1 MQRSIFLGLVFAT
14 VAFRLYGG
22 EQVLNLEG
30 AFGAV
35 EKVNVNVLV
44 SRESISQ
51 AIATSNQQRVNLL
64 PRVSLDAQQR
74 RIHSVSVGAD
84 RLTDSG
90 ETVVTDGGLI
100 NRFDGKLTG
109 TYNLLS
115 PAQIAAYRAA
125 RRGVGV
131 AESDYQ
137 RTLQSVLTN
146 VAQTYFLHQRNQQRI
161 VVLDAN
167 IERARAL
174 LDLAKRQLDA
184 GVATQIDVT
193 RSEAQLAVAE
203 QARLQQDTTVVQ
215 SELQLKRLLDLDA
228 GAAMKLTPFNV
239 RRVNQDLFGASYD
252 KTALEQRADYATAQK
267 TLEQNKE
274 TLRAAKYQQLGT
286 LSLFGEYGYTS
297 IKAFDGK
304 ERNAWLGG
312 VDFNIPVFDGLRIS
326 ADKRSAL
333 SQMRSQEFRL
343 RNLELVISAELRLAA
358 QDARSRFAQ
367 VEVAER
373 SLRLSQD
380 ELRLAQR
387 RYEQG
392 VADNREVVEAQNRLA
407 QASDS
412 LVEAVY
418 QYNLSRLEL
427 ARAKGEVRAIL
438 SEKAS

>member
-1 MQRSIFLGLVFAT
+1 MRRQLFFVVLFSFSAICLHAE
-14 VAFRLYGG
+14 
-22 EQVLNLEG
+22 EQVIDLAS

-64 PRVSLDAQQR
+64 PHVNLDAQQKQSS
-74 RIHSVSVGAD
+74 SV
-84 RLTDSG
+84 
-90 ETVVTDGGLI
+90 TVTNNVPTDGGLT

-115 PAQIAAYRAA
+115 PTQIAAYRAA

-131 AESDYQ
+131 AESDYKL
-137 RTLQSVLTN
+137 TLQGVLTS
-146 VAQTYFLHQRNQQRI
+146 VAQTYFLHQRNLQRI
-161 VVLDAN
+161 AVLDAN
-167 IERARAL
+167 IERARVL
-174 LDLAKRQLDA
+174 LDLAQRQLDA

-193 RSEAQLAVAE
+193 RAEAQLAVSE

-215 SELQLKRLLDLDA
+215 SDLQFKRLLDLDA
-228 GAAMKLTPFNV
+228 GAAVKLATFNV

-252 KTALEQRADYATAQK
+252 KTALDQRADYVKAQK

-274 TLRAAKYQQLGT
+274 TLRAAKWERLGT
-286 LSLFGEYGYTS
+286 LNLFGEYGYATAR
-297 IKAFDGK
+297 AFDGQDMK
-304 ERNAWLGG
+304 AWLGG
-312 VDFNIPVFDGLRIS
+312 VDFNIPIFDGLRTN
-326 ADKRSAL
+326 ADKRAAL
-333 SQMRSQEFRL
+333 SQVRSQEYRL
-343 RNLELVISAELRLAA
+343 RSTELLVSSELRLAA

-380 ELRLAQR
+380 ELRLAQQ

-392 VADNREVVEAQNRLA
+392 VADNREVVDAQNSLA
-407 QASDS
+407 LASDN

-427 ARAKGEVRAIL
+427 ARAKGEVRTIL
-438 SEKAS
+438 SEKAN

>member
-1 MQRSIFLGLVFAT
+1 MQRPLLLGLVFSLA
-14 VAFRLYGG
+14 AFHLHAE
-22 EQVLNLEG
+22 EQSLDLAGV
-30 AFGAV
+30 FGAV

-64 PRVSLDAQQR
+64 PRVNLDAQQKR
-74 RIHSVSVGAD
+74 SSSA
-84 RLTDSG
+84 
-90 ETVVTDGGLI
+90 TVVNDKAIDGGLT

-115 PAQIAAYRAA
+115 PAQIASYRAA

-131 AESDYQ
+131 AESDYKL
-137 RTLQSVLTN
+137 TLQGVLTS

-167 IERARAL
+167 IERARVL
-174 LDLAKRQLDA
+174 LDLAQRQLDA

-215 SELQLKRLLDLDA
+215 SDLQLKRLLDLDA
-228 GAAMKLTPFNV
+228 GAPVKLATFNI

-252 KTALEQRADYATAQK
+252 KSALEQRADYAKAQK
-267 TLEQNKE
+267 TLDQTKE
-274 TLRAAKYQQLGT
+274 NLRAAKYQRLGT
-286 LSLFGEYGYTS
+286 LNLFGEYGYVTGV
-297 IKAFDGK
+297 AFDNK
-304 ERNAWLGG
+304 ERTAWLGG
-312 VDFNIPVFDGLRIS
+312 VDFNIPVFDGLRAN
-326 ADKRSAL
+326 ADKRAAL
-333 SQMRSQEFRL
+333 AQVRSQEFRL
-343 RNLELVISAELRLAA
+343 RSTELLISSELRLAA

-373 SLRLSQD
+373 TLRLAKD
-380 ELRLAQR
+380 ELRLAQK

-407 QASDS
+407 QADDN

-438 SEKAS
+438 SEKADT

>member
-1 MQRSIFLGLVFAT
+1 MQRPLLLGLVFSLA
-14 VAFRLYGG
+14 AFHLHAE
-22 EQVLNLEG
+22 EQSLDLAGV
-30 AFGAV
+30 FGAV

-64 PRVSLDAQQR
+64 PRVNLDAQQKR
-74 RIHSVSVGAD
+74 SSSA
-84 RLTDSG
+84 
-90 ETVVTDGGLI
+90 TVVNDKAIDGGLT

-115 PAQIAAYRAA
+115 PAQIASYRAA

-131 AESDYQ
+131 AESDYKL
-137 RTLQSVLTN
+137 TLQGVLTS

-167 IERARAL
+167 IERARVL
-174 LDLAKRQLDA
+174 LDLAQRQLEA

-215 SELQLKRLLDLDA
+215 SDLQLKRLLDLDA
-228 GAAMKLTPFNV
+228 GAPVKLATFNI

-252 KTALEQRADYATAQK
+252 KSALEQRADYAKAQK
-267 TLEQNKE
+267 TLEQTKE
-274 TLRAAKYQQLGT
+274 NLRAAKYQRLGT
-286 LSLFGEYGYTS
+286 LNLFGEYGYATGV
-297 IKAFDGK
+297 AFDGK
-304 ERNAWLGG
+304 ERTAWLGG
-312 VDFNIPVFDGLRIS
+312 VDFNIPVFDGLRAN
-326 ADKRSAL
+326 ADKRAAL
-333 SQMRSQEFRL
+333 AQVRSQEFRL
-343 RNLELVISAELRLAA
+343 RSTELLISSELRLAA

-373 SLRLSQD
+373 TLRLSKD
-380 ELRLAQR
+380 ELRLAQK

-407 QASDS
+407 QADDN

-438 SEKAS
+438 SEKADT

>member
-1 MQRSIFLGLVFAT
+1 MQRLLFLGLVLFLAAMHLHAE
-14 VAFRLYGG
+14 VQSF
-22 EQVLNLEG
+22 NLES

-74 RIHSVSVGAD
+74 RTSSAV
-84 RLTDSG
+84 LTNDIP
-90 ETVVTDGGLI
+90 TDGGLT

-137 RTLQSVLTN
+137 LTLQGMLTA

-161 VVLDAN
+161 TVLDAN
-167 IERARAL
+167 IERARVL

-193 RSEAQLAVAE
+193 RAEAQLAVAE

-215 SELQLKRLLDLDA
+215 SELQFKRLLDLDA
-228 GAAMKLTPFNV
+228 GATLKLAPFNV

-252 KTALEQRADYATAQK
+252 KTALEQRADYAKAQK

-274 TLRAAKYQQLGT
+274 NLRAAKYQRLGT
-286 LSLFGEYGYTS
+286 LNLFGEYGYATAV
-297 IKAFDGK
+297 AFDGK
-304 ERNAWLGG
+304 ERTAWLGG
-312 VDFNIPVFDGLRIS
+312 VDFNIPVFDGLRAN
-326 ADKRSAL
+326 ADKRAAL
-333 SQMRSQEFRL
+333 SQVRSQEYRL
-343 RNLELVISAELRLAA
+343 RSTELLISSELRLAA

-367 VEVAER
+367 VVVAER

-392 VADNREVVEAQNRLA
+392 VADNREVVDAQNSLA
-407 QASDS
+407 QAEDN

-427 ARAKGEVRAIL
+427 ARAKGEVRSIL
-438 SEKAS
+438 SEKAA